1 MGSKARVLAL
11 HVLKLANVCL
21 GGIARILKHLLE
33 LCLNFLFFVVSTDV
47 CM

>member
-1 MGSKARVLAL
+1 MGDRARVLAL

-21 GGIARILKHLLE
+21 GGIARVPKHLSE
-33 LCLNFLFFVVSTDV
+33 LSELPLVFVVSSDV